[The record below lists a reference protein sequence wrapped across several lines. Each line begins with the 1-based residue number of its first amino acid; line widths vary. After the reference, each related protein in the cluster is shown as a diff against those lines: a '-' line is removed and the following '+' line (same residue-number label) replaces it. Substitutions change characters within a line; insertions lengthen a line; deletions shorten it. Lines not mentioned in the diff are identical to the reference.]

1 MRGANV
7 LGGDDAGLDVI
18 AKPLEVADNPVQ
30 PSANERRNV
39 FSDDEARP
47 ELSDDAGELSPE
59 TGALAVEAS
68 SGSGEGDVLAR
79 ESSADEIHGS
89 QS

>member
-1 MRGANV
+1 MRGTNV
-7 LGGDDAGLDVI
+7 LGGEDTGLDVI
-18 AKPLEVADNPVQ
+18 AKPFEVADNPVQ

-47 ELSDDAGELSPE
+47 ELSDDAGELAPE
-59 TGALAVEAS
+59 AGALAVEARS
-68 SGSGEGDVLAR
+68 WAGEADVLAG
-79 ESSADEIHGS
+79 ETSANEIHGS